1 MGRGRDIVQVDARPR
16 LSLWLRLLL
25 ALTPPSLS
33 LLLLRPVPRAHPP
46 CPLPPGPGPHP
57 LPTSLARV
65 HARVA
70 LLPALLNSYVE
81 RRVRK
86 VYTQSYLALLLCRTL
101 AALFRLTRPSR
112 CSRPATMAVRG
123 RAPIRNT
130 KGTEAAHDGEVQQ
143 RAARR

>member
-25 ALTPPSLS
+25 ALTPSLLS

-65 HARVA
+65 A
-70 LLPALLNSYVE
+70 LLPALLN
-81 RRVRK
+81 
-86 VYTQSYLALLLCRTL
+86 
-101 AALFRLTRPSR
+101 
-112 CSRPATMAVRG
+112 
-123 RAPIRNT
+123 
-130 KGTEAAHDGEVQQ
+130 
-143 RAARR
+143 